1 MDTSSLKFQDS
12 RKGFTLVE
20 LLVVIAII
28 GVLATLL
35 LLQLGGARGKARDTK
50 RIADVTQLRT
60 AIEQY
65 FDDNSGTYPAMSLY
79 DASDPLKPYI
89 GTGKMANTTDPLDQA
104 QYGYSTA
111 PAVGGKILR
120 FQVWAELEVG
130 NPALK
135 SDDDIPTT
143 GWTAR
148 SSGRLG
154 VLTNGT
160 DPVSGSCADN
170 DLSNANCVFDVG
182 LR

>member
-1 MDTSSLKFQDS
+1 MEKKNKN
-12 RKGFTLVE
+12 KGFTLVE

-35 LLQLGGARGKARDTK
+35 LLQLGGARGKARDAK
-50 RIADVTQLRT
+50 RISDISQLRT

-79 DASDPLKPYI
+79 DVSDPLKAYI
-89 GTGKMANTTDPLDQA
+89 GLGRMANTTDPLDQA

-111 PAVGGKILR
+111 PATVGKILR
-120 FQVWAELEVG
+120 YQVWAELEVG
-130 NPALK
+130 NPAVK
-135 SDDDIPTT
+135 TDDDISTV

-148 SSGRLG
+148 STGRMG
-154 VLTNGT
+154 VLSNGT
-160 DPVSGSCADN
+160 DPVSGTCADN

-182 LR
+182 IK

>member
-1 MDTSSLKFQDS
+1 MVNIKNN
-12 RKGFTLVE
+12 KGFTLVE

-35 LLQLGGARGKARDTK
+35 LLQLGGARGKGRDVK
-50 RIADVTQLRT
+50 RISDAAQLKQ
-60 AIEQY
+60 AVEQY
-65 FDDNSGTYPAMSLY
+65 FDDNGGTYPAMSLY
-79 DASDPLKPYI
+79 DVSDPLSPYL
-89 GTGKMANTTDPLDQA
+89 GAGRMAKTIDPLDQT

-111 PAVGGKILR
+111 PAVSGKILR
-120 FQVWAELEVG
+120 YQIWAELEIG
-130 NPALK
+130 NPGLK
-135 SDDDIPTT
+135 TDDDIPTT

-160 DPVSGSCADN
+160 DPASGTCADN
-170 DLSNANCVFDVG
+170 DLSNANCVFDLG

>member
-1 MDTSSLKFQDS
+1 M
-12 RKGFTLVE
+12 VE

-35 LLQLGGARGKARDTK
+35 LLQLGGARGKSRDAK
-50 RIADVTQLRT
+50 RIADVAQLRT
-60 AIEQY
+60 AMEQY
-65 FDDNSGTYPAMSLY
+65 FDDNGGTYPALSIY
-79 DASDPLKPYI
+79 DASDPLDPYI
-89 GTGKMANTTDPLDQA
+89 KLPTDPLDQA

-111 PAVGGKILR
+111 PALGGKILKY
-120 FQVWAELEVG
+120 QVWGELEVG

-135 SDDDIPTT
+135 TDDDITTT

-148 SSGRLG
+148 SSGRMG
-154 VLTNGT
+154 VLSNGT

-182 LR
+182 LE

>member
-1 MDTSSLKFQDS
+1 MYKLNKD
-12 RKGFTLVE
+12 RGFTLVE

-35 LLQLGGARGKARDTK
+35 LLQLGGARGKGRDAK
-50 RIADVTQLRT
+50 RISDIAQLRT
-60 AIEQY
+60 ALEQY
-65 FDDNSGTYPAMSLY
+65 YDDNSGTYPAVSLY
-79 DASDPLKPYI
+79 DVSDPLRTYI
-89 GTGKMANTTDPLDQA
+89 GVGRMANTTDPLDQA

-111 PAVGGKILR
+111 PAVGGKLLKY
-120 FQVWAELEVG
+120 QVWVELEVG

-135 SDDDIPTT
+135 SDDDITTT

-148 SSGRLG
+148 STGRLG

-160 DPVSGSCADN
+160 DPVAGSCADN

>member
-1 MDTSSLKFQDS
+1 M
-12 RKGFTLVE
+12 VE

-35 LLQLGGARGKARDTK
+35 LLQLGGARGKARDAK
-50 RIADVTQLRT
+50 RISDITQLRT
-60 AIEQY
+60 ALEQY

-79 DASDPLKPYI
+79 DVSDPLKAYI

-111 PAVGGKILR
+111 PAVGGKLLKY
-120 FQVWAELEVG
+120 QVWAELEVG
-130 NPALK
+130 NPAVK
-135 SDDDIPTT
+135 TDDDISTV

-148 SSGRLG
+148 STGRLG
-154 VLTNGT
+154 VLTNGA

-182 LR
+182 LK

>member
-1 MDTSSLKFQDS
+1 MYKINKD
-12 RKGFTLVE
+12 KGFTLVE

-35 LLQLGGARGKARDTK
+35 LLQLGGARGKARDAK
-50 RIADVTQLRT
+50 RIADLTQIRT

-65 FDDNSGTYPAMSLY
+65 FDDNAGTYPAISLY
-79 DASDPLKPYI
+79 DVSDPLRAYI
-89 GTGKMANTTDPLDQA
+89 GTGRMANTTDPLDQV

-111 PAVGGKILR
+111 PATVGKILR
-120 FQVWAELEVG
+120 YQVWAELEVG

-135 SDDDIPTT
+135 TDDDISTV

-148 SSGRLG
+148 STGRMG

-160 DPVSGSCADN
+160 DPATGTCLDN
-170 DLSNANCVFDVG
+170 ILSDNNCVFDVG
-182 LR
+182 IR

>member
-1 MDTSSLKFQDS
+1 MYKKSVKE
-12 RKGFTLVE
+12 KGFTLVE

-35 LLQLGGARGKARDTK
+35 LLQLGGARGKARDAK
-50 RIADVTQLRT
+50 RIADTTQIRT
-60 AIEQY
+60 AIEEY

-79 DASDPLKPYI
+79 DVSDPLKAYI
-89 GTGKMANTTDPLDQA
+89 GTGRMASTLDPLDQV
-104 QYGYSTA
+104 QYGYATA

-120 FQVWAELEVG
+120 YQVWAELEVG

-135 SDDDIPTT
+135 TDDDITTT

-148 SSGRLG
+148 STGRMG
-154 VLTNGT
+154 VLTNGV

-170 DLSNANCVFDVG
+170 DLSNVNCVFDVG
-182 LR
+182 LK

>member
-1 MDTSSLKFQDS
+1 MERVLH
-12 RKGFTLVE
+12 RERGFTLVE

-50 RIADVTQLRT
+50 RIADLTQLRT
-60 AIEQY
+60 AVEQY
-65 FDDNSGTYPAMSLY
+65 FDDNSGTYPAVSLY
-79 DASDPLKPYI
+79 DVSDPLKAYI
-89 GTGKMANTTDPLDQA
+89 GTGKMANTTDPLDQV

-111 PAVGGKILR
+111 PAISGKILR

-135 SDDDIPTT
+135 TDDDITTT

-148 SSGRLG
+148 STGRMG
-154 VLTNGT
+154 VLSNGT
-160 DPVSGSCADN
+160 DPASGTCISN
-170 DLSNANCVFDVG
+170 DISTIDCVFDLGVK
-182 LR
+182 

>member
-1 MDTSSLKFQDS
+1 M
-12 RKGFTLVE
+12 VE

-50 RIADVTQLRT
+50 RISDISQLRT

-65 FDDNSGTYPAMSLY
+65 FDDNSGTYPALSLY
-79 DASDPLKPYI
+79 DASDPLKSYL
-89 GTGKMANTTDPLDQA
+89 GTGRMANTTDPLDQV

-111 PAVGGKILR
+111 PAISGKILR
-120 FQVWAELEVG
+120 YQVWAELEVG

-135 SDDDIPTT
+135 TDDDITTT

-148 SSGRLG
+148 STGRLG
-154 VLTNGT
+154 VLTNGA

-170 DLSNANCVFDVG
+170 DVSNANCVFDVG
-182 LR
+182 VK

>member
-1 MDTSSLKFQDS
+1 MDRVNKE
-12 RKGFTLVE
+12 KGFTLVE

-50 RIADVTQLRT
+50 RISDVTQLRT

-65 FDDNSGTYPAMSLY
+65 FDDNSGTYPALSLY
-79 DASDPLKPYI
+79 DLSDPLKPYL
-89 GTGKMANTTDPLDQA
+89 GAGRMANTTDPLDQV

-111 PAVGGKILR
+111 PAVSGKILR
-120 FQVWAELEVG
+120 YQVWAELEIG

-135 SDDDIPTT
+135 TDDDITTT

-148 SSGRLG
+148 STGRLG
-154 VLTNGT
+154 VLSNGT

-182 LR
+182 IK